1 VKTKRRIKRQWK
13 LWIGLGIS
21 AAALALAL
29 LGIDVRR
36 VGETLAQ
43 GEYAYFFL
51 VAVGMLAYLL
61 ARSVRWRLLL
71 GPRVSLARSFWVTN
85 IGYLVSDVLPFRL
98 GDPARAV
105 VIGQSG
111 VLSTTAALSTVVVE
125 RVLDMLVV
133 VALLA
138 GVAPFVSG
146 LDSALSAGLLAG
158 VAALM
163 ALVVLL
169 ILAFR
174 PDWGRRVLRW
184 VLGRIPGLD
193 VERWMHTL
201 GGLIDGLAPLRSG
214 RRGLALLVWSVVT
227 WGCVVAYYWAVLRAF
242 LPRPPLLAAPLLV
255 CMTGLG
261 MALPASPGAMGVYHA
276 VARYALTVPFD
287 VATER
292 AVTIA
297 FALHTFQYVL
307 GCLLGLI
314 GLARESLSLDWLRAQ
329 ASTVDGGDG

>member
-1 VKTKRRIKRQWK
+1 MRKRWR

-21 AAALALAL
+21 AAALTLAL
-29 LGIDVRR
+29 LGIDIHQVT
-36 VGETLAQ
+36 ETLAR
-43 GEYAYFFL
+43 GEYVYLILA
-51 VAVGMLAYLL
+51 AVGMLAYLL

-85 IGYLVSDVLPFRL
+85 IGYLVSNVLPFRL

-105 VIGQSG
+105 VLGRGGEI
-111 VLSTTAALSTVVVE
+111 STTAALSTVVVE
-125 RVLDMLVV
+125 RVLDMLMV

-146 LDSALSAGLLAG
+146 VGNALSAGLVAG
-158 VAALM
+158 AAALV
-163 ALVVLL
+163 ALAVLL

-174 PDWGRRVLRW
+174 PDWGRRVLRRI
-184 VLGRIPGLD
+184 LGWIPGLD

-214 RRGLALLVWSVVT
+214 RRGLALLAWSVVT
-227 WGCVVAYYWAVLRAF
+227 WACVVAYYWAVLRAF
-242 LPRPPLLAAPLLV
+242 LPRPPTLAAPFLV
-255 CMTGLG
+255 CVAGLG
-261 MALPASPGAMGVYHA
+261 MAVPSSPGAMGVYHA
-276 VARYALTVPFD
+276 VARYGLTVPFD
-287 VATER
+287 VPVEQ

-297 FALHTFQYVL
+297 SALHTFQYVL
-307 GCLLGLI
+307 SCLLGLV

-329 ASTVDGGDG
+329 ARNIGEVG